1 YYYSVLDPR
10 DAVDQFPA
18 VYTFLQRKWYFDELY
33 SVLLVR
39 PAVIVARRFR
49 AFDLS
54 VIDGVLHALARGTV
68 GLARLDRRFD
78 NGVGDGLVNLVGN
91 VFYDLGARLRVVQTG
106 FLRNYILFLVLAAV
120 GLFVALSYFVA
131 VATAG

>member
-1 YYYSVLDPR
+1 VLDPA
-10 DAVDQFPA
+10 DASDQFPA

-54 VIDGVLHALARGTV
+54 VIDGILHALARGTV

-78 NGVGDGLVNLVGN
+78 NGVVDGLVNLVGN

-106 FLRNYILFLVLAAV
+106 FIRNYILFLVLAAV